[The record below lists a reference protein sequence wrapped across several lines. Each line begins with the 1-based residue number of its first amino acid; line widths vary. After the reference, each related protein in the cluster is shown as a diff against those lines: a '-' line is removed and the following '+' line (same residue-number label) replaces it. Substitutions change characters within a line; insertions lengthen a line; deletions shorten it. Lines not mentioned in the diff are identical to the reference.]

1 MPLNSLS
8 FIGDVHNIFFCLSL
22 PGTLRFSVLGELFM
36 QREYKTRYV
45 FFLSHPVGD

>member
-8 FIGDVHNIFFCLSL
+8 FIGDVHIIFFCLW

-36 QREYKTRYV
+36 QREYKTCDV